1 MNTDYAAV
9 VFILGTVL
17 LVLFALFL
25 IFFLVIH
32 KQRQYKYLIEKQ
44 QLEHRYESQ
53 LLQSQIE
60 VQEQAFEYFSTEIHD
75 NVGQI
80 LSLAKLYLYKI
91 GRNSPNDKIEADAQ
105 KGTDLI
111 TKAIADLRNLSHTAN
126 GNYILNAELS
136 EVIKKELDYI
146 SSAKNINCN
155 FISEGESYQLDSE
168 KKLLVFRII
177 QESIGNALKHGN
189 PGNIIIQLSY
199 KPDLFSVSVKDD
211 GEGFDMQTLD
221 NSKRGLGLSNMQ
233 MRADLLKGRFNVSS
247 GKDKGTT
254 IKLDIPV

>member
-1 MNTDYAAV
+1 MTTDYAAV
-9 VFILGTVL
+9 VFILGTVV

-44 QLEHRYESQ
+44 QMEHRYESE

-91 GRNSPNDKIEADAQ
+91 GRNSTDRKVEDDAQ
-105 KGTDLI
+105 KGTELI

-126 GNYILNAELS
+126 GNYILNAELA

-155 FISEGESYQLDSE
+155 FKTEGDVYQLDSE

-189 PGNIIIQLSY
+189 PHDIAIMLRYQPS
-199 KPDLFSVSVKDD
+199 LFSVSVKDD
-211 GEGFDMQTLD
+211 GEGFDMETLD
-221 NSKRGLGLSNMQ
+221 KSKRGLGLSNMR
-233 MRADLLKGRFNVSS
+233 MRADLLKGSFDIHSR
-247 GKDKGTT
+247 KDEGTT
-254 IKLDIPV
+254 ITLDIPV